1 MEDPTEPSLIVGH
14 TTVSEHYSGG
24 MKLWNY
30 DTEMC
35 SQSLSG
41 MKHSPQLLISITGI
55 RVTEE
60 IRHKG

>member
-14 TTVSEHYSGG
+14 TTVSEHHSGG

-30 DTEMC
+30 DPERY

-41 MKHSPQLLISITGI
+41 MKHSAQLLISITGI
-55 RVTEE
+55 KVTAEV
-60 IRHKG
+60 RRKG